1 MYSKK
6 KFYRNIESVLKKFL
20 IFFKNSKNLDLQKAV
35 QSAIYNTSENEKIL
49 FVNKGNTRFL
59 LHSKDIVSKKIF
71 IDYEFDYKIIKKALS
86 LLGKKHKRKTLINIG
101 ANIGSIC
108 IKSVKEKYFNSAI
121 VFEPEEM
128 NFKLLMSNVLI
139 NNLENKIIAHKLALS
154 NTKKVLKLSLN
165 KKSNLGDNRIINKL
179 NNQKKLKIQKVKSD
193 KLDNFISSQNKQNTL
208 IFMDVQG
215 HEPYVFI
222 GAKKTLKKKIP
233 IVFEFSPLLLDKNW
247 NRNFYLLYKNY
258 KYFYDLHNGNKKRLL
273 NKDNIIS
280 LFNKLKLEK
289 NYTDLMIV

>member
-20 IFFKNSKNLDLQKAV
+20 IFFKNSKNSNLQKAV
-35 QSAIYNTSENEKIL
+35 QSAIYNTSKNEKIL
-49 FVNKGNTRFL
+49 FVNKSNTRFL
-59 LHSKDIVSKKIF
+59 LHSQDIVSKKIF

-86 LLGKKHKRKTLINIG
+86 LLGKKHKRETLINIG

-139 NNLENKIIAHKLALS
+139 NNLENKITVHKLALS
-154 NTKKVLKLSLN
+154 NTKTILKLSLN
-165 KKSNLGDNRIINKL
+165 KQSNLGDNRIINKL

-193 KLDNFISSQNKQNTL
+193 KLDNFISSQNKKNTL

-215 HEPYVFI
+215 HEPYVFV

-258 KYFYDLHNGNKKRLL
+258 KYFYDLHDGNKKRLL
-273 NKDNIIS
+273 NKENIIS
-280 LFNKLKLEK
+280 LFNKLKVEK

>member
-1 MYSKK
+1 MYNKK
-6 KFYRNIESVLKKFL
+6 KFYRNIESVLKKFF
-20 IFFKNSKNLDLQKAV
+20 IFFKNSKNLNLHKAV

-49 FVNKGNTRFL
+49 FVNKNNTRFL

-154 NTKKVLKLSLN
+154 NTKTTLKLSLN

-193 KLDNFISSQNKQNTL
+193 KLDNFISNHNKKNTL

-215 HEPYVFI
+215 HEPYVFM
-222 GAKKTLKKKIP
+222 GAKKSLKKKIP

-247 NRNFYLLYKNY
+247 DRNFYLLYKNY
-258 KYFYDLHNGNKKRLL
+258 KYFYDLHDGNKKKLL
-273 NKDNIIS
+273 NRGNILS

-289 NYTDLMIV
+289 NYTDLLII